1 MENMMKEEEELIC
14 KENTSFEIRDDVNID
29 LQINHEPK

>member
-14 KENTSFEIRDDVNID
+14 KENTSFEIREDINID
-29 LQINHEPK
+29 LQINYEPK